1 MTKTTLS
8 STSQSQNTSRA
19 PTPDFSL
26 FTTGSTARETPDSQK
41 PISKTPFLE
50 YAHTPLNLIINTL
63 NELHIN
69 THEPHIQWEFQLN
82 KLQDDLICDY
92 LQQPT
97 ATSLTHTETLQK
109 FTKLN
114 ELLHDIQKCFNE
126 DTLEQNATNT
136 KVPQNS

>member
-26 FTTGSTARETPDSQK
+26 FTTRSTAGETPNSQK

-114 ELLHDIQKCFNE
+114 ELLHDIQK
-126 DTLEQNATNT
+126 
-136 KVPQNS
+136 